1 MVAIKEIVDRDT
13 FEAWLE
19 EQPEEHRHDIAVVLA
34 TRCALRVFPVWG
46 AALHQDW
53 ARERDLTIYPVFR
66 ALLISGV
73 ACKFPIPV
81 VFATY
86 GAANA
91 AANAVAAYDAGA
103 AGADAAAADAADAAA
118 AAADTAVADVIVAYL
133 SAVEAADAADI
144 AATDVDIWTTLR
156 ADIAAMEQGKDLMQW
171 RLWQDDIPG
180 PMVRSWRAA
189 SDWFARTP
197 GHDFIRHWYNA
208 LVAARPLTG
217 DWDSHWNMLEEIAL
231 IDHKDWDKGNTSAGA
246 VELAAIIAEIEEKYK
261 TPPKPQGNLAED
273 ALALTQRNEQVSV
286 NPKTGK
292 LHVEAREPLPQVLY
306 DRMQRKL
313 NRALRKFDRVEG
325 NGAYFLL
332 YQDTQDW
339 HLDINQT
346 GNLPT
351 DLYEI
356 CGEIVAH
363 VKRRDRNGEIP
374 DAKTDTLIAGFV
386 EIVQSVGVEIYSADS
401 ETREFVERVQSVM
414 PNTAL
419 EEETAAL
426 LKTAQFI
433 GEHSDPGALA
443 DLPETGKQILAPV
456 EDEQDL
462 VQHSQR
468 VTFVGR
474 LLRAMG
480 ALGWSFTENAFKT
493 AGTSAGKTI
502 GTTAGVAV
510 VDAASVQ
517 ILTPYWHS
525 ALSAIFRFL
534 GLG

>member
-1 MVAIKEIVDRDT
+1 MVAIEEIVDSET
-13 FEAWLE
+13 FKAWLE
-19 EQPEEHRHDIAVVLA
+19 EQPEEDRSEIAVTLA
-34 TRCALRVFPVWG
+34 MRSAARVFPIWASVLSEDWT
-46 AALHQDW
+46 HQ
-53 ARERDLTIYPVFR
+53 RDLTAIATCR
-66 ALLISGV
+66 AIL
-73 ACKFPIPV
+73 
-81 VFATY
+81 
-86 GAANA
+86 
-91 AANAVAAYDAGA
+91 
-103 AGADAAAADAADAAA
+103 
-118 AAADTAVADVIVAYL
+118 L
-133 SAVEAADAADI
+133 SAVVDKLPHSDIWRFAGEAADAGYEHGAFVNAVESEGGTVSDVIYAAASAAD
-144 AATDVDIWTTLR
+144 AKASYDSAFEATFYAENVYPDVWSVLQHDIR
-156 ADIAAMEQGKDLMQW
+156 ASNLQHNLSER
-171 RLWQDDIPG
+171 RLWPERMPVALAEAWKAAQ
-180 PMVRSWRAA
+180 SWLKEA
-189 SDWFARTP
+189 P
-197 GHDFIRHWYNA
+197 GHDFFLRWYSA
-208 LVAARPLTG
+208 LLEGLPMTG
-217 DWDSHWNMLEEIAL
+217 DWDSHWKMLEEIAL
-231 IDHKDWDKGNTSAGA
+231 IDPKDWDKGNTSAGA

-261 TPPKPQGNLAED
+261 TPPKPKGNLGED

-292 LHVEAREPLPQVLY
+292 LYIEARDPLPQVLY

-339 HLDINQT
+339 HLDINQI

-374 DAKTDTLIAGFV
+374 DAKTDTLIAGFL
-386 EIVQSVGVEIYSADS
+386 EIVQSVGVEIYSADP
-401 ETREFVERVQSVM
+401 ETREFVERVQSLM

-426 LKTAQFI
+426 LKTAQFV
-433 GEHSDPGALA
+433 GEHSDPGALS
-443 DLPETGKQILAPV
+443 DLPETGKKILAPV

-480 ALGWSFTENAFKT
+480 ALGWSFSENVFK
-493 AGTSAGKTI
+493 AAGKTI
-502 GTTAGVAV
+502 GTTAGFAAVAAL
-510 VDAASVQ
+510 DAASLQV
-517 ILTPYWHS
+517 LTPYWQS

>member
-1 MVAIKEIVDRDT
+1 MVAIEEIVDSET
-13 FEAWLE
+13 FKAWLE

-53 ARERDLTIYPVFR
+53 ARERDFTALPVFR

-73 ACKFPIPV
+73 SYKIP
-81 VFATY
+81 TSDTRT
-86 GAANA
+86 
-91 AANAVAAYDAGA
+91 AAYAAYVYDA
-103 AGADAAAADAADAAA
+103 AGADAHAAAAYVAAGAAA
-118 AAADTAVADVIVAYL
+118 AAGASYDAAASASYDAAASAYYDAVASTST
-133 SAVEAADAADI
+133 SAASAGVN
-144 AATDVDIWTTLR
+144 IWATLR
-156 ADIAAMEQGKDLMQW
+156 TDIAAMEQGYDLMQW
-171 RLWQDDIPG
+171 RLWQDYIPG

-189 SDWFARTP
+189 SDWFTRTP
-197 GHDFIRHWYNA
+197 GHEFIRHWYNA
-208 LVAARPLTG
+208 LVAGRPLTG
-217 DWDSHWNMLEEIAL
+217 DWDSHWKMLEEIAL
-231 IDHKDWDKGNTSAGA
+231 IDPEDWDKGETSAGA

-261 TPPKPQGNLAED
+261 TLPKPQGNLAED

-292 LHVEAREPLPQVLY
+292 LHVEARDPLPQVLY

-374 DAKTDTLIAGFV
+374 DAKNRYV
-386 EIVQSVGVEIYSADS
+386 NC
-401 ETREFVERVQSVM
+401 RVRGDRS
-414 PNTAL
+414 
-419 EEETAAL
+419 
-426 LKTAQFI
+426 I
-433 GEHSDPGALA
+433 RRGR
-443 DLPETGKQILAPV
+443 DL
-456 EDEQDL
+456 
-462 VQHSQR
+462 QR
-468 VTFVGR
+468 RFR
-474 LLRAMG
+474 
-480 ALGWSFTENAFKT
+480 N
-493 AGTSAGKTI
+493 
-502 GTTAGVAV
+502 AGVCRTRSIS
-510 VDAASVQ
+510 DAKYRTGRRDCCAPQNGSVC
-517 ILTPYWHS
+517 
-525 ALSAIFRFL
+525 
-534 GLG
+534 G